1 MARHFSGFSASDGAR
16 AELIRQ
22 ALLDRAEDIFTLA
35 WGKPV
40 KARGADW
47 RASSG
52 SSRSMAMQGPKRGQW
67 FDHSAGTGGDLLDL
81 VAAEL
86 CGLSSA
92 RDDFPRVL
100 DEAARFCGLVQG
112 KLPDLSALMA
122 NKAARE
128 AEGARQEAAQALS
141 RARLVETLQA
151 RVKPLEGSPAASYLA
166 ARGIDALPGGWGY
179 LPPVPGLSV
188 MHPHRP
194 ALVAWA
200 VDASGQVT
208 GGQRILICED
218 GSKAPED
225 TRKPAFGAIGGSP
238 ARIPARVAGGPL
250 CIAEG
255 PETAAAIAQ
264 ATGFE
269 AWAVFGASGFASA
282 PARLDVKVIL
292 CPDRDA
298 PGSPAAKAFEAACGK
313 LARRGVD
320 LWIAPAP
327 EPEGSKRDMAD
338 TLQGQG
344 PEAVEAAVAAAA
356 RFALKDNKGRFT
368 GEGAFDAE
376 PLQMPDF
383 VSPDEASERTKA
395 EMRGFLAEAAAWCA
409 AKDAWAAYCEKNN
422 SGPIP
427 PELEGAAEIARAPA
441 PVLAIATSPGAGK
454 SRFAREMLAETDLS
468 LFGGGDTM
476 FTTPT
481 LQLADEA
488 AKHAIE
494 LGGGGHVTRGR
505 SAGKPSPMCARADMA
520 ERVAKAGLMVKPTL
534 CEQKQKDGPPKLCP
548 YHTSCKYL
556 QQWKGLEDAPVQR
569 FEANAYLS
577 LPGDGSGRKTGL
589 RIIDESIW
597 QQFTRTSDLPLDRWQ
612 RPRNLAVRTAKRGAR
627 PTSADYDKAAGMGA
641 DMTTAAQDILS
652 AMQRGLSPL
661 SLPYTAEDY
670 RAYAEAERGPS
681 VLSVDPSAS
690 DEALDRA
697 LTAFE
702 KHDPDAGKRAAI
714 WSILADC
721 AERGL
726 QATERLRLVRDVP
739 SPGTGEKRDVLRAAW
754 FAEPPRD
761 VPVLLLDADATP
773 EIVERLYP
781 GAGLVR
787 MELRPNAEVVQVHDR
802 TFSKA
807 ALQRPRVRA
816 EVVSLVRAE
825 ARRDKFSGARGVLAI
840 ASKSVVRQLFEDAG
854 HDFRNVGEKQ
864 ISEMMQST
872 TLHGARWLWFGPAS
886 LGRNDWKDF
895 GTAVVIG
902 REELPLDAL
911 QDLGRALFGDTAEPL
926 ALISEADGSNLP
938 EATLP
943 YLMADGSGAAV
954 KARAHP
960 DRRVRELQQQRREM
974 ATRQG
979 FERLRLGTAINRKRL
994 VIASKVPVPGLP
1006 VDRLVT
1012 WQELAPDRLEA
1023 AMAEAALRGGVLR
1036 VSAAGL
1042 AQDAPETFGS
1052 EQRARDW
1059 LKAEGK
1065 ARVLGGAPL
1074 IRYTISGNPPI
1085 NPVRVR
1091 LRLEGQR
1098 GARPT
1103 PALVVLPGNSRA
1115 LAEAQLGPLSA
1126 FELVQDD
1133 VPPGLIP
1140 ITTREPPAP
1149 ERRLIILPAAQQIA
1163 SPLMARFLARR
1174 SSHAARGRNFPHIK
1188 EADNMPRDIAR
1199 LLPHVYPKI
1208 RVDNGG
1214 VKGGQFELARGGKA
1228 F

>member
-1 MARHFSGFSASDGAR
+1 MAKHFSGLPASNGAR

-35 WGKPV
+35 WGKPA
-40 KARGADW
+40 KAHGADW

-67 FDHSAGTGGDLLDL
+67 FDHSAGTGGDLLDM
-81 VAAEL
+81 VAVEL

-112 KLPDLSALMA
+112 ELPDLSALMA

-128 AEGARQEAAQALS
+128 AAGARQEAAEALR
-141 RARLVETLQA
+141 RARLVQALQA
-151 RVKPLEGSPAASYLA
+151 RAEPLEGSPAASYLA
-166 ARGIDALPGGWGY
+166 ARGIDAMPDGWCY

-188 MHPHRP
+188 KHHKRP

-208 GGQRILICED
+208 GGQRILILDD
-218 GSKAPED
+218 GSKAPEER
-225 TRKPAFGAIGGSP
+225 RKPSFGAIGGSP

-269 AWAVFGASGFASA
+269 VWAVFGVSGFASA

-298 PGSPAAKAFEAACGK
+298 PGSPAAEAFEAACGE
-313 LARRGVD
+313 LARRGID

-327 EPEGSKRDMAD
+327 ELEGSKRDMAD
-338 TLQGQG
+338 TLQSQG
-344 PEAVEAAVAAAA
+344 PESVAAAVAAAA
-356 RFALKDNKGRFT
+356 RFTLKDNKGRFT
-368 GEGAFDAE
+368 GAGAFDAE

-383 VSPDEASERTKA
+383 VSPDEAEERIKA
-395 EMRGFLAEAAAWCA
+395 EVRGFLAEAAAWWA
-409 AKDAWAAYCEKNN
+409 AKDAETE
-422 SGPIP
+422 SG
-427 PELEGAAEIARAPA
+427 PA

-468 LFGGGDTM
+468 LFGGGDTL

-548 YHTSCKYL
+548 YHASCEYL
-556 QQWKGLEDAPVQR
+556 QQWKGLEDTPVQR

-589 RIIDESIW
+589 RVIDESIW
-597 QQFTRTSDLPLDRWQ
+597 QQFAPTSDLPLDRWQ
-612 RPRNLAVRTAKRGAR
+612 RPRNGAVRTAKRGAR
-627 PTSADYDKAAGMGA
+627 PTSADRDKAAGMGA
-641 DMTTAAQDILS
+641 DMTKAAQDIMG

-661 SLPYTAEDY
+661 SLSYTAEDF

-690 DEALDRA
+690 DEELDRA

-739 SPGTGEKRDVLRAAW
+739 SIGTGEKRDVLRATW

-781 GAGLVR
+781 GARLVR

-802 TFSKA
+802 TFSKD
-807 ALQRPRVRA
+807 ALQRPRVRG

-825 ARRDKFSGARGVLAI
+825 ARLDKFSGARGVLAI

-854 HDFRNVGEKQ
+854 HDFRNMGKKQ
-864 ISEMMQST
+864 ICEMMQST
-872 TLHGARWLWFGPAS
+872 LLHGARWLWFGPAS

-926 ALISEADGSNLP
+926 ALIPDADGSNLP

-979 FERLRLGTAINRKRL
+979 FERLRLGTATNRKRL
-994 VIASKVPVPGLP
+994 VIASKVPIPGLP

-1012 WQELAPDRLEA
+1012 WQEMAPDRLEA

-1059 LKAEGK
+1059 LKAGGK

-1103 PALVVLPGNSRA
+1103 PALMVLPGDPRA

-1133 VPPGLIP
+1133 APPGLIP

-1174 SSHAARGRNFPHIK
+1174 SWQAARDGNFPYIK
-1188 EADNMPRDIAR
+1188 TADNIPRDIAH
-1199 LLPHVYPKI
+1199 LLPHVYPAIQAGK
-1208 RVDNGG
+1208 GG